1 MQPLD
6 RLDGPIL
13 AYGPRDPLNQF
24 LVVGLHQLGL
34 AFCLLVDHDI
44 HRNLF
49 PCFSLAHLED
59 VQNQTS
65 IFDNHST
72 TLCSRASIITIR
84 QRPFF
89 SAFADML
96 DFSSREEPVVREHGT
111 CQTDNKQT
119 IRRSEEEK
127 TMKIKRLGRTG
138 LKVSEIC
145 LGTMTFGNQCD
156 EPTSRAIMDKAFDYR
171 VTFFDTA
178 DAYPI
183 GGALESMG
191 RTEEYIRNWLK
202 GRREQIV
209 LASKFFLPMGTGP
222 NDRGGSRKHIFQAAH
237 ASLRRL
243 QTDYLDLYQMHFPDF
258 ETPLDETLGALDD
271 LVHSGKVRYI
281 GCSNYPAWL
290 LAKVLWISD
299 KLGLARFDCVQPR
312 YNLLFRH
319 IENELLPLC
328 RHHGVGVIPYN
339 PLAGGFLTGKYKP
352 DAEPAPDLRFGL
364 AGRTQMIYR
373 KRYWQEAQF
382 AAVAHL
388 QEFFAARNKS
398 LTQVAIAWVL
408 AQPDITAPIV
418 GATSPEQLRQS
429 LPATELTLD
438 AEELEVCNEVWF
450 TIPRLSDPTVAL
462 R

>member
-156 EPTSRAIMDKAFDYR
+156 EPTSHAIMSKAFEHG

-178 DAYPI
+178 DAYPL
-183 GGALESMG
+183 GATIETVG
-191 RTEEYIRNWLK
+191 RTEEYVGSWLK

-209 LASKFFLPMGTGP
+209 LATKFFGKMGSGP
-222 NDRGGSRKHIFQAAH
+222 NDQGGSRKHIMKAVED
-237 ASLRRL
+237 SLRRL
-243 QTDYLDLYQMHFPDF
+243 QTDYIDLYQMHFPDF
-258 ETPLDETLGALDD
+258 ETPLDETLSALDD
-271 LVHSGKVRYI
+271 LVRSGKVLYI

-290 LAKVLWISD
+290 LCKALWTSD
-299 KLGLARFDCVQPR
+299 KLGLTRFDCVQPR
-312 YNLLFRH
+312 YNILFRY
-319 IENELLPLC
+319 IEAELLPLAVDQ
-328 RHHGVGVIPYN
+328 GIGIISYN
-339 PLAGGFLTGKYKP
+339 PLAGGVLTGRYQP
-352 DAEPAPDLRFGL
+352 GQEPEQGTRFTIQN
-364 AGRTQMIYR
+364 AGKIYQA
-373 KRYWQEAQF
+373 RYWQETQLQ
-382 AAVAHL
+382 AV
-388 QEFFAARNKS
+388 
-398 LTQVAIAWVL
+398 
-408 AQPDITAPIV
+408 
-418 GATSPEQLRQS
+418 GQLKK
-429 LPATELTLD
+429 LCDE
-438 AEELEVCNEVWF
+438 
-450 TIPRLSDPTVAL
+450 
-462 R
+462 